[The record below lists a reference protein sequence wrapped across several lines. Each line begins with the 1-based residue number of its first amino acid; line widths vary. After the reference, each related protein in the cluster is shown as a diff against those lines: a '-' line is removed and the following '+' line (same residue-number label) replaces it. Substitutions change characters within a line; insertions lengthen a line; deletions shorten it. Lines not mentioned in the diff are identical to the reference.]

1 MSTALRGVGL
11 CPGIPF
17 EGCAHKKKW
26 NRRSHIRARRAPG
39 AARTCAVRV
48 NTRVIAG
55 TSSDVLQSICRTGGG
70 RPAADQRPLP
80 VASHLPGSNR
90 GDYPSFRCLVVMQ
103 APDDNGGAFDL
114 SALSA
119 CSRVRVPWIQ
129 GTRMHMSTTPSL
141 IWTGRVLSGTSAV
154 RG

>member
-1 MSTALRGVGL
+1 MLGYVPEFHLRVVRT
-11 CPGIPF
+11 
-17 EGCAHKKKW
+17 KKNGKDA
-26 NRRSHIRARRAPG
+26 SHIRARRAPG

-90 GDYPSFRCLVVMQ
+90 GDYPSFRYLVVMQ

-114 SALSA
+114 SALPA

-129 GTRMHMSTTPSL
+129 GTRMPMSTTPSL